1 MDALC
6 LLLHFLHL
14 HLLVAHTMLNSFIH
28 KLKLAFGD
36 PEIRFRIFFLIG
48 ALAIFRLL
56 ASIPIPGVDRGALA
70 SFFANNQFFG
80 LLNIFSGGGLSNLS
94 IAMLGVGPYI
104 TASIIMQL
112 GTIIF
117 PKVKQAY
124 FEEGEAGRAKFIE
137 WSRLF
142 TIPIA
147 ILQGVGFLFL
157 LQSQDVIAH
166 LSSVALIANI
176 AIIAAGSMLLMW
188 LGELVT
194 EFGIGNGV
202 SLIILAGILASVP
215 ASISQAIFAASAANI
230 PAYLAFIFLALA
242 MVYTVVVV
250 SDAERSIPIAYAR
263 AVRGAMMSQGAATYL
278 PIRLLQA
285 GVIPIIFALSLLLL
299 PQMALSML
307 GALHISFAS
316 SAALWYTAFLSNPW
330 KYGTV
335 YFLLVVL
342 FTYFYTAVIFE
353 PHRVAENLQKSGAF
367 VPGVRP
373 GRETEE
379 FIGKVV
385 NRVTLP
391 GAVFLGLIAVAPS
404 IIQGI
409 TGVTTLV
416 LGGTAL
422 LIAVQVAL
430 DLAQKIDA
438 QVSLREY

>member
-1 MDALC
+1 
-6 LLLHFLHL
+6 
-14 HLLVAHTMLNSFIH
+14 MLNSFVH
-28 KLKLAFGD
+28 KFKLAFGD
-36 PEIRFRIFFLIG
+36 SEIRRRILFLAA
-48 ALAIFRLL
+48 ALALFRLL
-56 ASIPIPGVDRGALA
+56 AAVPIPGVNKAALA
-70 SFFANNQFFG
+70 AFFANNQFFG
-80 LLNIFSGGGLSNLS
+80 LLNIFSGGGLSQLS
-94 IAMLGVGPYI
+94 IVMLGVGPYI

-117 PKVKQAY
+117 PQVKQAY

-137 WSRLF
+137 WSRLL
-142 TIPIA
+142 TVPIA
-147 ILQGVGFLFL
+147 VLQAVGFLFL
-157 LQSQDVIAH
+157 LENQGVIAR
-166 LSSVALIANI
+166 LDSVSLIANI
-176 AIIAAGSMLLMW
+176 TLVAAGSMLLMW
-188 LGELVT
+188 IGELVT

-202 SLIILAGILASVP
+202 SLIILAGILSRVP
-215 ASISQAIFAASAANI
+215 AGISETIFASTAANI
-230 PAYLAFIFLALA
+230 PSYLAFLILALA
-242 MVYTVVVV
+242 MIYAVVVV

-263 AVRGAMMSQGAATYL
+263 QVRGAALAQGAATYL

-307 GALHISFAS
+307 AAAHISFAS
-316 SAALWYTAFLSNPW
+316 GAALWYTAFLSNPW
-330 KYGTV
+330 KYGAV
-335 YFLLVVL
+335 YFTLVVL
-342 FTYFYTAVIFE
+342 FTYFYTAVTFE
-353 PHRVAENLQKSGAF
+353 PHRVAEDLQKTGAF

-379 FIGKVV
+379 YIGKVV

-391 GAVFLGLIAVAPS
+391 GAAFLGLLAVAPS
-404 IIQGI
+404 IIQGL
-409 TGVTTLV
+409 TGITTLV

>member
-1 MDALC
+1 
-6 LLLHFLHL
+6 
-14 HLLVAHTMLNSFIH
+14 MLNSFLH

-36 PEIRFRIFFLIG
+36 PEIRFRIFFLVG
-48 ALAIFRLL
+48 ALALFRLL
-56 ASIPIPGVDRGALA
+56 ASIPIPGVDKGALA
-70 SFFANNQFFG
+70 SFFASNQFFG
-80 LLNIFSGGGLSNLS
+80 LLNIFSGGGLAQLS
-94 IAMLGVGPYI
+94 IVMLGVGPFI

-117 PKVKQAY
+117 PQVKQAY
-124 FEEGEAGRAKFIE
+124 FEEGEAGRAKFIG
-137 WSRLF
+137 WSRLL

-147 ILQGVGFLFL
+147 VLQGVAFLFL
-157 LQSQDVIAH
+157 LQGQGVIAE
-166 LSSVALIANI
+166 LGTVALIANI
-176 AIIAAGSMLLMW
+176 AMVAAGSMLLMW

-202 SLIILAGILASVP
+202 SLVILAGILASVP
-215 ASISQAIFAASAANI
+215 TSISQTLFAATAANI
-230 PAYLAFIFLALA
+230 PSYLGFTLLGLA
-242 MVYTVVVV
+242 MIYAVVVV

-263 AVRGAMMSQGAATYL
+263 AVRGAAMSQGAATYL

-299 PQMALSML
+299 PQMALSAL
-307 GALHISFAS
+307 GALKISFAS

-330 KYGTV
+330 EYGAA
-335 YFLLVVL
+335 YFALVVL
-342 FTYFYTAVIFE
+342 FTYFYTAVTFE
-353 PHRVAENLQKSGAF
+353 PHRVAENLQKTGAF

-379 FIGKVV
+379 YIGKVV
-385 NRVTLP
+385 NRITLP
-391 GAVFLGLIAVAPS
+391 GACFLGLIAVTPS
-404 IIQGI
+404 IIQGL

-430 DLAQKIDA
+430 DLAHKIDA

>member
-1 MDALC
+1 M
-6 LLLHFLHL
+6 F
-14 HLLVAHTMLNSFIH
+14 NSFIR
-28 KLKLAFGD
+28 KLKLSFSD
-36 PEIRFRIFFLIG
+36 HEIRFRIFFLIG
-48 ALAIFRLL
+48 ALALFRLL
-56 ASIPIPGVDRGALA
+56 AAIPIPGVDRVALA

-80 LLNIFSGGGLSNLS
+80 LLNIFSGGGLSQLS
-94 IAMLGVGPYI
+94 IVMLGVGPYI

-112 GTIIF
+112 GTMVF
-117 PKVKQAY
+117 PQVKQAY

-137 WSRLF
+137 WSRLL

-147 ILQGVGFLFL
+147 VLQSVGFLFL
-157 LQSQDVIAH
+157 LEGQNVIGH
-166 LSSVALIANI
+166 LGSVALIANI
-176 AIIAAGSMLLMW
+176 ALVTAGSMLLMW
-188 LGELVT
+188 FGELVT

-202 SLIILAGILASVP
+202 SLIILAGILARVP
-215 ASISQAIFAASAANI
+215 SGISETLFTSTTANI
-230 PAYLAFIFLALA
+230 PAYLAFIVLALA
-242 MVYTVVVV
+242 MIYAVVVV

-263 AVRGAMMSQGAATYL
+263 AVRGAALSQDAATYL

-316 SAALWYTAFLSNPW
+316 SAALWYTTFLSNPW
-330 KYGTV
+330 KYGAV

-342 FTYFYTAVIFE
+342 FTYFYTAVTFE
-353 PHRVAENLQKSGAF
+353 PKRVAENLQKTGAF

-379 FIGKVV
+379 YIGKVV

-391 GAVFLGLIAVAPS
+391 GACFLGLLAVAPS
-404 IIQGI
+404 IIQGL
-409 TGVTTLV
+409 TGITTLV

>member
-1 MDALC
+1 
-6 LLLHFLHL
+6 
-14 HLLVAHTMLNSFIH
+14 MLNSFIRKV
-28 KLKLAFGD
+28 KLSFGD
-36 PEIRFRIFFLIG
+36 SEIRFRILFLMG
-48 ALAIFRLL
+48 ALALFRLL
-56 ASIPIPGVDRGALA
+56 AAVPIPGVDRAALA

-80 LLNIFSGGGLSNLS
+80 LLNIFSGGGLSRLS
-94 IAMLGVGPYI
+94 IVMLGVGPYI
-104 TASIIMQL
+104 TSSIIMQL

-117 PKVKQAY
+117 PQVKQAY
-124 FEEGEAGRAKFIE
+124 FEEGEAGRAKFIQ

-147 ILQGVGFLFL
+147 ILQSLGFLLL
-157 LQSQDVIAH
+157 LQSQGVIAH
-166 LSSVALIANI
+166 LGAAAFITNI
-176 AIIAAGSMLLMW
+176 ALVAAGSMLLMW

-202 SLIILAGILASVP
+202 SLIILAGILARIPSG
-215 ASISQAIFAASAANI
+215 ISETLFSATAANI
-230 PAYLAFIFLALA
+230 PTYLVFIVLALL
-242 MVYTVVVV
+242 MVYAVVVV

-263 AVRGAMMSQGAATYL
+263 AVRGAAMSQGAATYL

-307 GALHISFAS
+307 AAAHISFAS
-316 SAALWYTAFLSNPW
+316 SIAVWYTTFLSNPW
-330 KYGTV
+330 KYGSV
-335 YFLLVVL
+335 YFVLVIL
-342 FTYFYTAVIFE
+342 FTYFYTAVTFE
-353 PHRVAENLQKSGAF
+353 PHRVAENLQKTGAF

-379 FIGKVV
+379 YIHNIV

-391 GAVFLGLIAVAPS
+391 GACFLGFLAVAPS
-404 IIQGI
+404 IIQGL
-409 TGVTTLV
+409 TGITTLV

>member
-1 MDALC
+1 
-6 LLLHFLHL
+6 
-14 HLLVAHTMLNSFIH
+14 MLNSFTH

-36 PEIRFRIFFLIG
+36 PEIRFRILFLIS
-48 ALAIFRLL
+48 ALALFRLL
-56 ASIPIPGVDRGALA
+56 AAVPIPGIDRNALA
-70 SFFANNQFFG
+70 AFFANNQFFG
-80 LLNIFSGGGLSNLS
+80 LLNIFSGGGLSGLS
-94 IAMLGVGPYI
+94 IMMLGVGPYI

-117 PKVKQAY
+117 PQVKQAY
-124 FEEGEAGRAKFIE
+124 TEEGEAGRAKFIG
-137 WSRLF
+137 WSRLL

-147 ILQGVGFLFL
+147 VLQGIGFLFL
-157 LQSQDVIAH
+157 LENQGVIAH
-166 LSSVALIANI
+166 LGTVAFVANI
-176 AIIAAGSMLLMW
+176 ALVTAGSLLLMW

-202 SLIILAGILASVP
+202 SLIILAGILARLP
-215 ASISQAIFAASAANI
+215 MSISQTLFAATAANI
-230 PAYLAFIFLALA
+230 PAYLAFTLLALA
-242 MVYTVVVV
+242 MIYAVVVV

-263 AVRGAMMSQGAATYL
+263 AVRGAAMSQGAATYL

-307 GALHISFAS
+307 GALKISFAS

-330 KYGTV
+330 QYGAI

-342 FTYFYTAVIFE
+342 FTYFYTSVTFE
-353 PHRVAENLQKSGAF
+353 PHRVAENLQKTGAF

-379 FIGKVV
+379 YIGKVV
-385 NRVTLP
+385 TRITLP
-391 GAVFLGLIAVAPS
+391 GACFLGLLAVAPS
-404 IIQGI
+404 IIQGL

-430 DLAQKIDA
+430 DLAHKIDA

>member
-1 MDALC
+1 
-6 LLLHFLHL
+6 
-14 HLLVAHTMLNSFIH
+14 MLNSFIR
-28 KLKLAFGD
+28 KIKLAFGD
-36 PEIRFRIFFLIG
+36 SEIRFRILFLIG
-48 ALAIFRLL
+48 ALALFRFL
-56 ASIPIPGVDRGALA
+56 ASIPIPGVDKNALA

-80 LLNIFSGGGLSNLS
+80 LLNIFSGGGLSRLS
-94 IAMLGVGPYI
+94 IVMLGVGPYI

-117 PKVKQAY
+117 PQIKQAY
-124 FEEGEAGRAKFIE
+124 FEEGETGRAKFVG
-137 WSRLF
+137 WSRLL

-147 ILQGVGFLFL
+147 VLQGIAFLFL
-157 LQSQDVIAH
+157 LESQGVITH
-166 LSSVALIANI
+166 LGAIALIANI
-176 AIIAAGSMLLMW
+176 ALITAGSLLLMW

-202 SLIILAGILASVP
+202 SLIILAGILARVP
-215 ASISQAIFAASAANI
+215 GSISEAVFASTAANI
-230 PAYLAFIFLALA
+230 PAYLGFFVLSLA
-242 MVYTVVVV
+242 MIYAVVVV

-299 PQMALSML
+299 PQMALS
-307 GALHISFAS
+307 ALNAFHVSFAA
-316 SAALWYTAFLSNPW
+316 SASVWYTAFLSSPW
-330 KYGTV
+330 KYGAV
-335 YFLLVVL
+335 YFLFVVL
-342 FTYFYTAVIFE
+342 FTYFYTAVTFE
-353 PHRVAENLQKSGAF
+353 PHRVAENLQKTGAF

-379 FIGKVV
+379 YIENVV

-391 GAVFLGLIAVAPS
+391 GAFFLGLLAVAPS
-404 IIQGI
+404 IIQGL
-409 TGVTTLV
+409 TGITTLV

>member
-1 MDALC
+1 
-6 LLLHFLHL
+6 
-14 HLLVAHTMLNSFIH
+14 MLNSFIR
-28 KLKLAFGD
+28 KLKLSFGD
-36 PEIRFRIFFLIG
+36 HEIRFRIFFLIG
-48 ALAIFRLL
+48 ALALFRLL
-56 ASIPIPGVDRGALA
+56 AAIPIPGVNRTALA

-80 LLNIFSGGGLSNLS
+80 LLNIFSGGGLSQLS
-94 IAMLGVGPYI
+94 IVMLGVGPYI

-112 GTIIF
+112 GTMVF
-117 PKVKQAY
+117 PQVKQAY

-137 WSRLF
+137 WSRLL

-147 ILQGVGFLFL
+147 VLQAVGFLFL
-157 LQSQDVIAH
+157 LEGQNVISH
-166 LSSVALIANI
+166 LGSVALIANI
-176 AIIAAGSMLLMW
+176 ALVTAGSLLLMW

-202 SLIILAGILASVP
+202 SLIILAGILARVP
-215 ASISQAIFAASAANI
+215 SGISETLFASTAANI
-230 PAYLAFIFLALA
+230 PAYLAFILLALA
-242 MVYTVVVV
+242 MIYAVVVV
-250 SDAERSIPIAYAR
+250 SDSERSIPIAYAR
-263 AVRGAMMSQGAATYL
+263 AVRGVALSQGAATYL

-307 GALHISFAS
+307 GALHISFAT

-330 KYGTV
+330 KYGTI

-342 FTYFYTAVIFE
+342 FTYFYTAVKFE
-353 PHRVAENLQKSGAF
+353 PKRVAENLQKTGAF

-379 FIGKVV
+379 YIGKVV

-391 GAVFLGLIAVAPS
+391 GACFLGLLAVAPS
-404 IIQGI
+404 IIQGL
-409 TGVTTLV
+409 TGITTLV

>member
-1 MDALC
+1 
-6 LLLHFLHL
+6 
-14 HLLVAHTMLNSFIH
+14 MLNSFIR
-28 KLKLAFGD
+28 KLKLAFSD
-36 PEIRFRIFFLIG
+36 PEIRFRILFLTA
-48 ALAIFRLL
+48 ALALFRLL
-56 ASIPIPGVDRGALA
+56 ASVPIPGVDKNALA
-70 SFFANNQFFG
+70 SFFASNQFFG

-94 IAMLGVGPYI
+94 IVMLGVGPYI

-117 PKVKQAY
+117 PQVKQAY
-124 FEEGEAGRAKFIE
+124 FEEGESGRAKFIG
-137 WSRLF
+137 WSRLL

-157 LQSQDVIAH
+157 LESQGIVAH
-166 LSSVALIANI
+166 LSTVGLIANI
-176 AIIAAGSMLLMW
+176 ALIVAGSMLLMW

-215 ASISQAIFAASAANI
+215 SSISQTLFAATAANI
-230 PAYLAFIFLALA
+230 PAYLAFTALGLVMIYA
-242 MVYTVVVV
+242 VVVV

-263 AVRGAMMSQGAATYL
+263 AVRGAAMSQGAATYL

-307 GALHISFAS
+307 GALNISFAS

-330 KYGTV
+330 QYGAV
-335 YFLLVVL
+335 YFILVVL
-342 FTYFYTAVIFE
+342 FTYFYTAVTFE

-379 FIGKVV
+379 YIGSVV

-391 GAVFLGLIAVAPS
+391 GATFLGLIAVAPS
-404 IIQGI
+404 IIQGL
-409 TGVTTLV
+409 TGITTLV

-430 DLAQKIDA
+430 DLAHKIDA

>member
-1 MDALC
+1 
-6 LLLHFLHL
+6 
-14 HLLVAHTMLNSFIH
+14 MLNSFIR
-28 KLKLAFGD
+28 KLKLSFSD
-36 PEIRFRIFFLIG
+36 PEIRFRILFLAA
-48 ALAIFRLL
+48 ALALFRLL
-56 ASIPIPGVDRGALA
+56 ASVPIPGVDKNALA

-94 IAMLGVGPYI
+94 IVMLGVGPYI

-117 PKVKQAY
+117 PQVKQAY
-124 FEEGEAGRAKFIE
+124 FEEGESGRAKFIN
-137 WSRLF
+137 WSRLL
-142 TIPIA
+142 TVPIA

-157 LQSQDVIAH
+157 LEGQGIVAH
-166 LSSVALIANI
+166 LSTAALIANI
-176 AIIAAGSMLLMW
+176 ALIAAGSMLLMW

-215 ASISQAIFAASAANI
+215 SSLSQTLFAATAANI
-230 PAYLAFIFLALA
+230 PAYLAFTALGLA
-242 MVYTVVVV
+242 MIYAVVVV

-299 PQMALSML
+299 PQMVLSML
-307 GALHISFAS
+307 GALNISFAS

-330 KYGTV
+330 QYGAI
-335 YFLLVVL
+335 YFILVVL
-342 FTYFYTAVIFE
+342 FTYFYTAVTFE

-379 FIGKVV
+379 YIGRVV

-391 GAVFLGLIAVAPS
+391 GATFLGLIAVAPS
-404 IIQGI
+404 IIQGL
-409 TGVTTLV
+409 TGITTLV

-430 DLAQKIDA
+430 DLAHKIDA